1 MFLVGGNKIWRGGVE
16 LQKNMTGGPRKNKMY
31 GGGIRK
37 KKMCGG
43 CPSFFPVRPPLRIS
57 NGIALRILARYEAK
71 IAKIY
76 ILPCNSAN

>member
-43 CPSFFPVRPPLRIS
+43 CPSFFPVRPP
-57 NGIALRILARYEAK
+57 
-71 IAKIY
+71 
-76 ILPCNSAN
+76 